1 MVDIFEEVDE
11 ALQQERMAAIWR
23 EYGPWIIA
31 GLVSIVLG
39 TGLGVFI
46 QDRITA
52 NRAGDTQALIIGV
65 DQFEDGNAKNAI
77 TGHLQ
82 PLSNNATADIDALAS
97 LWAAHLA
104 DDTNKRYDFYTKV
117 TDKLGDDPTLI
128 AQARLQA
135 AMIAIDL
142 DGVSDDR
149 IIGLL
154 DPLLGGNNPYKP
166 LAQEIAVLVNP
177 DQADFTMID
186 AGPTG
191 GQAQRLN
198 AYQLLAGD

>member
-11 ALQQERMAAIWR
+11 ALQKERMAAIWR
-23 EYGPWIIA
+23 EYGAWIIA

-52 NRAGDTQALIIGV
+52 NRASDTQALIMGV
-65 DQFEDGNAKNAI
+65 DQFEDGNQQKAI
-77 TGHLQ
+77 SDHLD

-104 DDTNKRYDFYTKV
+104 DDTDKRYDFYTTV

-135 AMIAIDL
+135 AMIALDL
-142 DGVSDDR
+142 DRVDDDR
-149 IIGLL
+149 IIALL
-154 DPLLGGNNPYKP
+154 DPLLAGNGPYKP
-166 LAQEIAVLVNP
+166 LAQEIIALINP
-177 DQADFTMID
+177 DQADFTTID
-186 AGPTG
+186 ASPAG
-191 GQAQRLN
+191 GQARRLN